1 MKKRTRLAISVA
13 MAVAVATLLLA
24 TSFYRHFNLIRSY
37 PVTAWLEDH
46 RADCGVVLTGGP
58 NRIDDAF
65 EQLYLQRVKK
75 IIISGVNPTTEL
87 RDIFP
92 QQVFFG
98 DLDPDDIILEKRS
111 LTTYGNAQQAL
122 PLVEALN
129 CKDVVLIT
137 SRLHMYRAYN
147 TFLAHFPAEI
157 PIYRRSTVGKRYEA
171 HWTRVGAETLKTVFY
186 DLWFF

>member
-1 MKKRTRLAISVA
+1 MAKSKIFLFATGIMITLVFAL
-13 MAVAVATLLLA
+13 MAVNV
-24 TSFYRHFNLIRSY
+24 YRHFRVIRNF
-37 PVTAWLEDH
+37 PVTAWSEDH

-58 NRIDDAF
+58 NRVDDAL
-65 EQLYLQRVKK
+65 ESLYLSRIKK
-75 IIISGVNPTTEL
+75 LIISGVHPSAQL

-92 QQVFFG
+92 QLPYMGQ
-98 DLDPDDIILEKRS
+98 LDPGDIILEKRS

-137 SRLHMYRAYN
+137 SKLHMHRAYQ
-147 TFLAHFPAEI
+147 TFKVHFPKEI
-157 PIYRRSTVGKRYEA
+157 PIYQRSTVGKREA
-171 HWTRVGAETLKTVFY
+171 SHWIRVWVETLKTAFY

>member
-1 MKKRTRLAISVA
+1 MVSLFLGLTFLASKYY
-13 MAVAVATLLLA
+13 TLFK
-24 TSFYRHFNLIRSY
+24 TIRDF

-46 RADCGVVLTGGP
+46 KADCGVVLTGGP
-58 NRIDDAF
+58 NRIDDGF
-65 EQLYLQRVKK
+65 EQLYLKRVKK
-75 IIISGVNPTTEL
+75 IIISGVNPSTQL

-92 QQVFFG
+92 QQAFYG
-98 DLDPDDIILEKRS
+98 DIDLDDIILEKRS

-137 SRLHMYRAYN
+137 SKLHMFRAYE
-147 TFLAHFPAEI
+147 TFKTHFPEEI
-157 PIYRRSTVGKRYEA
+157 PIYKRSTVGKRYQP
-171 HWTRVGAETLKTVFY
+171 HWSRVGAEALKTLFY